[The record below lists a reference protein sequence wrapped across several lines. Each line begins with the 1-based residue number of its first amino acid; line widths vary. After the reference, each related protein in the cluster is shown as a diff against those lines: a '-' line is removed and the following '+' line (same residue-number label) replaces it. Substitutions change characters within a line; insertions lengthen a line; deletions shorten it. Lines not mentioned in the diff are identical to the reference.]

1 MKSRRKGSGIFKIS
15 CIMLLVSV
23 LVLFAGCKKKMTLH
37 DYLDLGDKYLTEA
50 NYEEA
55 IIAFTKAMEI
65 DPKQAAAYEKRA
77 EVYTARIQ
85 ASGVDDAS
93 RWTDELRGFY
103 VSGEADYLKA
113 IELELK
119 TAGNYEKLAE
129 LYLLAGETEKAVN
142 ILKKGYEETGDE
154 ALDKRR
160 QEIEASQITST
171 VDPSVYNGSMTV
183 EMYGAVDG
191 YMGKDI
197 YSYDDKGR
205 MISSIWYKGDGSV
218 IDTNSWTYDDKAGK
232 TEAYITEV
240 YYEGIEEQEGKQNGE
255 KNIAD
260 NGQEQWV
267 SKNEISGCKDQA
279 WYYFT
284 MGYGW
289 DDAVD
294 KLEHIFLI
302 DPTRP
307 VLDDRI
313 ELTDSQVAEEHYAT
327 YEYDSLGRVSAIYSY
342 TSGGEETGYCIVTYS
357 SGE

>member
-1 MKSRRKGSGIFKIS
+1 MKSRRRGSGIFKIS

-23 LVLFAGCKKKMTLH
+23 LVLLAGCQKKMTMQ
-37 DYLDLGDKYLTEA
+37 DYLDLGEKYLTEA

-55 IIAFTKAMEI
+55 IVAFTKAIEI

-85 ASGVDDAS
+85 AGGVDDAS
-93 RWTDELRGFY
+93 QWTDEIRGFY
-103 VSGEADYLKA
+103 ASGEADYLKA
-113 IELELK
+113 IELEPK
-119 TAGNYEKLAE
+119 TAGNYEKLAD
-129 LYLLAGETEKAVN
+129 LYLLAGETEKAMD

-183 EMYGAVDG
+183 EMYGTVDG

-205 MISSIWYKGDGSV
+205 MISSIWYERDGSV

-255 KNIAD
+255 KTIAD

-294 KLEHIFLI
+294 KLEHVFLT

-307 VLDDRI
+307 VSDGRI
-313 ELTDSQVAEEHYAT
+313 ELTDPQVAEGHYAT

-342 TSGGEETGYCIVTYS
+342 TSGGEQTGYCIVTYS

>member
-23 LVLFAGCKKKMTLH
+23 LVLFAGCKKKMTLQ

-65 DPKQAAAYEKRA
+65 DPKQVTAYEKRA

-85 ASGVDDAS
+85 ASGVDDVS
-93 RWTDELRGFY
+93 QWTDEIRGFY
-103 VSGEADYLKA
+103 ASGEADYLKA
-113 IELELK
+113 IELEPK
-119 TAGNYEKLAE
+119 TAENYEKLAE
-129 LYLLAGETEKAVN
+129 LYLLAGETEKAVD

-171 VDPSVYNGSMTV
+171 VDPSVYNGSMIV

-294 KLEHIFLI
+294 KMEHVFLT

-307 VLDDRI
+307 VSDGRI

-342 TSGGEETGYCIVTYS
+342 TSGGEQTGYCIVTYS

>member
-1 MKSRRKGSGIFKIS
+1 MKSRRRGSGIFKIS

-23 LVLFAGCKKKMTLH
+23 LVLFAGCKKKMTLQ
-37 DYLDLGDKYLTEA
+37 DYLDLGEKYLIEA

-55 IIAFTKAMEI
+55 IVAFTKAIEI
-65 DPKQAAAYEKRA
+65 DPKQAVAYEKRA

-93 RWTDELRGFY
+93 QWTDEIRGFY
-103 VSGEADYLKA
+103 ASGEADYLKA
-113 IELELK
+113 IELEPK
-119 TAGNYEKLAE
+119 TARNYEKLAE
-129 LYLLAGETEKAVN
+129 LYLLAGETEKAVDF
-142 ILKKGYEETGDE
+142 LKKGYEETGDG

-191 YMGKDI
+191 YMGNDI

-205 MISSIWYKGDGSV
+205 MISSIWYERDGSV

-240 YYEGIEEQEGKQNGE
+240 YYERIEEQEGKQNGE
-255 KNIAD
+255 KTIAD

-289 DDAVD
+289 DAVD
-294 KLEHIFLI
+294 KMEHVFLT

-307 VLDDRI
+307 VSDGRI

-327 YEYDSLGRVSAIYSY
+327 YEYDSLGRVSSIYSY
-342 TSGGEETGYCIVTYS
+342 TSGGEQTGYCIVTYS